1 MYIVKCC
8 LLKKSIYKKDN
19 KIIQVSMRILLFM
32 VCAVIGVFV
41 PKTDLC
47 NVKAGMSTDF
57 GVTISLEEIE
67 ALTLVIQMTCLCKGL
82 QFLLWICSMGI
93 KWFKRKVVKSNK
105 TSMWSVIQNSILL
118 YTSWNNISF
127 FTTNNLK

>member
-82 QFLLWICSMGI
+82 QFLL
-93 KWFKRKVVKSNK
+93 
-105 TSMWSVIQNSILL
+105 
-118 YTSWNNISF
+118 
-127 FTTNNLK
+127 